1 MNISEHKNTKG
12 GQNLRFRAIGR
23 YTHSQIKKSVS
34 KLLSEM
40 GILIYPF
47 VILAI
52 LPPASAPGAISSTP
66 ITSVLIGGNFTSVA
80 VGF

>member
-1 MNISEHKNTKG
+1 MNKRILKVDK
-12 GQNLRFRAIGR
+12 NLRFRAMGS
-23 YTHSQIKKSVS
+23 YTYSQIKKSGS

-47 VILAI
+47 VILVI